1 LFAVFSKA
9 QRPGPGGPS
18 NRPAP
23 VQRILL
29 LSIDGMHNLDL
40 ERLVR
45 ERPDQIYV
53 DADSAFVAEHG
64 GNTEADRNVPLV
76 LSLQVWGRSFI
87 KFPVQTSQIAPT
99 ILRLLGLNPNSL
111 DAVRLEKT
119 PLLPGLDFQKLS
131 ASQETQATNH

>member
-1 LFAVFSKA
+1 MRIVLRRIHAGLALESFVCCGCAVLLFAVFSKA

-45 ERPDQIYV
+45 ERP
-53 DADSAFVAEHG
+53 
-64 GNTEADRNVPLV
+64 
-76 LSLQVWGRSFI
+76 
-87 KFPVQTSQIAPT
+87 
-99 ILRLLGLNPNSL
+99 
-111 DAVRLEKT
+111 
-119 PLLPGLDFQKLS
+119 
-131 ASQETQATNH
+131 